1 MRTAVGRW
9 KRRKYEHAEPK
20 SIRKGHANKNMVEAK
35 DMTTI
40 ICEMDS
46 MELCVWKEKHLQ
58 RACSGDEW
66 IFREKEK
73 EPEGIRVNF
82 DVTHAYEIFSC
93 LGRYWGDFNSC
104 PDSETMGR
112 VAKRWEEKYGLKL
125 VELSHDTLT
134 FQSDR
139 RISKKEAVEITEETV
154 ELCAEIVNG
163 KENQQIETI
172 SRTGRITLWWD

>member
-1 MRTAVGRW
+1 
-9 KRRKYEHAEPK
+9 
-20 SIRKGHANKNMVEAK
+20 
-35 DMTTI
+35 MTTI

-139 RISKKEAVEITEETV
+139 RISKKGGGRDYRRNGGA
-154 ELCAEIVNG
+154 LCRNCKR

>member
-1 MRTAVGRW
+1 MDFPGER
-9 KRRKYEHAEPK
+9 KRIILQK
-20 SIRKGHANKNMVEAK
+20 SCLYA
-35 DMTTI
+35 
-40 ICEMDS
+40 
-46 MELCVWKEKHLQ
+46 
-58 RACSGDEW
+58 
-66 IFREKEK
+66 
-73 EPEGIRVNF
+73 NF

-172 SRTGRITLWWD
+172 SRR

>member
-1 MRTAVGRW
+1 
-9 KRRKYEHAEPK
+9 
-20 SIRKGHANKNMVEAK
+20 
-35 DMTTI
+35 MTTI

-58 RACSGDEW
+58 RVCSGDEW

-73 EPEGIRVNF
+73 EPEDIRVNF
-82 DVTHAYEIFSC
+82 DVEHAYEIFEC
-93 LGRYWGDFNSC
+93 LGWYWGDFNSC

-112 VAKRWEEKYGLKL
+112 VAKIWEEKYGLKL
-125 VELSHDTLT
+125 
-134 FQSDR
+134 
-139 RISKKEAVEITEETV
+139 V

>member
-1 MRTAVGRW
+1 
-9 KRRKYEHAEPK
+9 
-20 SIRKGHANKNMVEAK
+20 
-35 DMTTI
+35 MTTI

-154 ELCAEIVNG
+154 ELCASRNG
-163 KENQQIETI
+163 TPFPT
-172 SRTGRITLWWD
+172 R

>member
-1 MRTAVGRW
+1 MR
-9 KRRKYEHAEPK
+9 
-20 SIRKGHANKNMVEAK
+20 
-35 DMTTI
+35 
-40 ICEMDS
+40 
-46 MELCVWKEKHLQ
+46 
-58 RACSGDEW
+58 
-66 IFREKEK
+66 
-73 EPEGIRVNF
+73 
-82 DVTHAYEIFSC
+82 
-93 LGRYWGDFNSC
+93 
-104 PDSETMGR
+104 
-112 VAKRWEEKYGLKL
+112 LKL

>member
-1 MRTAVGRW
+1 
-9 KRRKYEHAEPK
+9 
-20 SIRKGHANKNMVEAK
+20 MVEAK

-93 LGRYWGDFNSC
+93 LGRFQFLPGQRNHG
-104 PDSETMGR
+104 TGGKKMGR
-112 VAKRWEEKYGLKL
+112 KIWIKAGGA
-125 VELSHDTLT
+125 
-134 FQSDR
+134 F
-139 RISKKEAVEITEETV
+139 A
-154 ELCAEIVNG
+154 
-163 KENQQIETI
+163 
-172 SRTGRITLWWD
+172 

>member
-1 MRTAVGRW
+1 
-9 KRRKYEHAEPK
+9 
-20 SIRKGHANKNMVEAK
+20 
-35 DMTTI
+35 MTTI

-73 EPEGIRVNF
+73 EPEDIRVNF
-82 DVTHAYEIFSC
+82 DVEHAYEIFRC

-112 VAKRWEEKYGLKL
+112 VAKRWEEKYGLKP
-125 VELSHDTLT
+125 
-134 FQSDR
+134 
-139 RISKKEAVEITEETV
+139 V

>member
-1 MRTAVGRW
+1 
-9 KRRKYEHAEPK
+9 
-20 SIRKGHANKNMVEAK
+20 
-35 DMTTI
+35 
-40 ICEMDS
+40 
-46 MELCVWKEKHLQ
+46 
-58 RACSGDEW
+58 
-66 IFREKEK
+66 
-73 EPEGIRVNF
+73 
-82 DVTHAYEIFSC
+82 
-93 LGRYWGDFNSC
+93 
-104 PDSETMGR
+104 MGR

-134 FQSDR
+134 SQSDR

>member
-1 MRTAVGRW
+1 
-9 KRRKYEHAEPK
+9 
-20 SIRKGHANKNMVEAK
+20 
-35 DMTTI
+35 MTTI

-93 LGRYWGDFNSC
+93 LGRYWGDFNL
-104 PDSETMGR
+104 PGQRNHGTGGKKM
-112 VAKRWEEKYGLKL
+112 EENM
-125 VELSHDTLT
+125 D
-134 FQSDR
+134 
-139 RISKKEAVEITEETV
+139 
-154 ELCAEIVNG
+154 
-163 KENQQIETI
+163 
-172 SRTGRITLWWD
+172 

>member
-1 MRTAVGRW
+1 
-9 KRRKYEHAEPK
+9 
-20 SIRKGHANKNMVEAK
+20 
-35 DMTTI
+35 MTTI

-104 PDSETMGR
+104 PDSETICR
-112 VAKRWEEKYGLKL
+112 NRRQSPYGTLRRL
-125 VELSHDTLT
+125 FLPESQGLLSIFHTHPSRPAPGSADRRMTSHGLSHDCSLCCSSG
-134 FQSDR
+134 FCCIRFS
-139 RISKKEAVEITEETV
+139 RIRFCCTRFCCIHFCCFWS
-154 ELCAEIVNG
+154 
-163 KENQQIETI
+163 
-172 SRTGRITLWWD
+172 

>member
-1 MRTAVGRW
+1 
-9 KRRKYEHAEPK
+9 
-20 SIRKGHANKNMVEAK
+20 
-35 DMTTI
+35 MTTI

-104 PDSETMGR
+104 PDSDTMGR
-112 VAKRWEEKYGLKL
+112 VAK
-125 VELSHDTLT
+125 
-134 FQSDR
+134 
-139 RISKKEAVEITEETV
+139 ISKKEAVEITEETV

>member
-1 MRTAVGRW
+1 MRTITS
-9 KRRKYEHAEPK
+9 K
-20 SIRKGHANKNMVEAK
+20 
-35 DMTTI
+35 
-40 ICEMDS
+40 MDS
-46 MELCVWKEKHLQ
+46 MELCVWKEKHLE
-58 RACSGDEW
+58 RDYSGDEW

-82 DVTHAYEIFSC
+82 DVMHAYEIFRC

-104 PDSETMGR
+104 PDSEAMGR
-112 VAKRWEEKYGLKL
+112 VAKRWEEKYGLQL
-125 VELSHDTLT
+125 AELSHDTLT
-134 FQSDR
+134 FQSAR
-139 RISKKEAVEITEETV
+139 QISKKEAAEIAEETA

>member
-1 MRTAVGRW
+1 
-9 KRRKYEHAEPK
+9 
-20 SIRKGHANKNMVEAK
+20 
-35 DMTTI
+35 MTTI

-93 LGRYWGDFNSC
+93 LGRYISHMQMRYSAVWAGIGAISILAR
-104 PDSETMGR
+104 T
-112 VAKRWEEKYGLKL
+112 AKPWDGWQKDG
-125 VELSHDTLT
+125 
-134 FQSDR
+134 
-139 RISKKEAVEITEETV
+139 KK
-154 ELCAEIVNG
+154 NM
-163 KENQQIETI
+163 
-172 SRTGRITLWWD
+172 D

>member
-1 MRTAVGRW
+1 
-9 KRRKYEHAEPK
+9 
-20 SIRKGHANKNMVEAK
+20 
-35 DMTTI
+35 
-40 ICEMDS
+40 MDFP
-46 MELCVWKEKHLQ
+46 
-58 RACSGDEW
+58 G
-66 IFREKEK
+66 EKEK

-112 VAKRWEEKYGLKL
+112 VAKRWEEKYGLKP
-125 VELSHDTLT
+125 
-134 FQSDR
+134 
-139 RISKKEAVEITEETV
+139 V

>member
-1 MRTAVGRW
+1 
-9 KRRKYEHAEPK
+9 
-20 SIRKGHANKNMVEAK
+20 
-35 DMTTI
+35 MTTI

-58 RACSGDEW
+58 RTGSGDEW

-73 EPEGIRVNF
+73 EPEDIWVNF
-82 DVTHAYEIFSC
+82 DVEHAYEIFEC

-125 VELSHDTLT
+125 VEP
-134 FQSDR
+134 FWQS
-139 RISKKEAVEITEETV
+139 K
-154 ELCAEIVNG
+154 
-163 KENQQIETI
+163 
-172 SRTGRITLWWD
+172 

>member
-1 MRTAVGRW
+1 MRKNFCKGKIILAVLI
-9 KRRKYEHAEPK
+9 ALV
-20 SIRKGHANKNMVEAK
+20 SFCIA
-35 DMTTI
+35 
-40 ICEMDS
+40 S
-46 MELCVWKEKHLQ
+46 
-58 RACSGDEW
+58 CSS
-66 IFREKEK
+66 EKEK

-154 ELCAEIVNG
+154 ELCTEIVNG

>member
-1 MRTAVGRW
+1 
-9 KRRKYEHAEPK
+9 
-20 SIRKGHANKNMVEAK
+20 
-35 DMTTI
+35 MTTI

-93 LGRYWGDFNSC
+93 LGRYWGCLLYTSPSPRD
-104 PDSETMGR
+104 
-112 VAKRWEEKYGLKL
+112 
-125 VELSHDTLT
+125 
-134 FQSDR
+134 
-139 RISKKEAVEITEETV
+139 
-154 ELCAEIVNG
+154 
-163 KENQQIETI
+163 
-172 SRTGRITLWWD
+172 

>member
-1 MRTAVGRW
+1 MVSGERKRTGR
-9 KRRKYEHAEPK
+9 YPGE
-20 SIRKGHANKNMVEAK
+20 
-35 DMTTI
+35 
-40 ICEMDS
+40 
-46 MELCVWKEKHLQ
+46 
-58 RACSGDEW
+58 
-66 IFREKEK
+66 
-73 EPEGIRVNF
+73 F

-163 KENQQIETI
+163 KKI
-172 SRTGRITLWWD
+172 SRSRQSAEQGGLHYGGISA

>member
-1 MRTAVGRW
+1 
-9 KRRKYEHAEPK
+9 
-20 SIRKGHANKNMVEAK
+20 
-35 DMTTI
+35 MTTI

-82 DVTHAYEIFSC
+82 DVEHAYEIFEC

-125 VELSHDTLT
+125 VELSQKL
-134 FQSDR
+134 
-139 RISKKEAVEITEETV
+139 
-154 ELCAEIVNG
+154 
-163 KENQQIETI
+163 
-172 SRTGRITLWWD
+172 

>member
-1 MRTAVGRW
+1 
-9 KRRKYEHAEPK
+9 
-20 SIRKGHANKNMVEAK
+20 
-35 DMTTI
+35 MTTI

-73 EPEGIRVNF
+73 EPEDIRVNF
-82 DVTHAYEIFSC
+82 DVEHAYEIFSC

-112 VAKRWEEKYGLKL
+112 VAKRWEEKYGLKP
-125 VELSHDTLT
+125 
-134 FQSDR
+134 
-139 RISKKEAVEITEETV
+139 V

-172 SRTGRITLWWD
+172 SRR